1 MRRGPLRRPCLLL
14 AAALLA
20 SGAATRAAGPQTAT
34 PVAAL
39 VERLG
44 AADFAERE
52 AAQAAL
58 LERGPAESVLKAL
71 EAAAASPDA
80 EVRRRAA
87 AVRGELDR
95 YAEGA
100 KLLTARTATLKFDA
114 VPLDKAVVTL
124 RKLTGA
130 NLLLAAGQVATPGR
144 PVTVTTGELP
154 AWEAVEA
161 FRKAAGLVE
170 VFREDAPPPSN
181 GESGYPA
188 VRRSYYGGNQPP
200 APTANLIPV
209 QWADAPA
216 VGTAR
221 PAELAADRRGPVR
234 VTAMPARFA
243 PNRVIR
249 GAGQV
254 LIHLDLTPPAD
265 LRWERTD
272 EVRLT
277 RAEDETT
284 RPVTVAHALPPP
296 TLTDP
301 NMAMIGGMV
310 FNNYAYGQPAGDQ
323 GNPRLAPLTLKTDD
337 RLVTRLRVLEG
348 VVLGTVSLP
357 NQPVF
362 TIGDLSKGVGKPL
375 DGPNDTRL
383 TLQGYETKPGGGVT
397 IRLAIEGPNPWA
409 QARFGGNRA
418 APAVNLWDENGLG
431 NSNLKNYHFTDAAG
445 RPVKMQVTSSSASDN
460 GVRQSSTME
469 LTCPANLDKSHPPVR
484 LTVVG
489 DRPVTVAVP
498 FKLRDVPLP

>member
-161 FRKAAGLVE
+161 FRKAASSRSSARTPRPRPTGRV
-170 VFREDAPPPSN
+170 VTPPSAAATTAAT
-181 GESGYPA
+181 SPP
-188 VRRSYYGGNQPP
+188 RR
-200 APTANLIPV
+200 
-209 QWADAPA
+209 
-216 VGTAR
+216 
-221 PAELAADRRGPVR
+221 
-234 VTAMPARFA
+234 
-243 PNRVIR
+243 
-249 GAGQV
+249 
-254 LIHLDLTPPAD
+254 
-265 LRWERTD
+265 
-272 EVRLT
+272 
-277 RAEDETT
+277 
-284 RPVTVAHALPPP
+284 PP
-296 TLTDP
+296 T
-301 NMAMIGGMV
+301 
-310 FNNYAYGQPAGDQ
+310 
-323 GNPRLAPLTLKTDD
+323 
-337 RLVTRLRVLEG
+337 
-348 VVLGTVSLP
+348 
-357 NQPVF
+357 
-362 TIGDLSKGVGKPL
+362 
-375 DGPNDTRL
+375 
-383 TLQGYETKPGGGVT
+383 
-397 IRLAIEGPNPWA
+397 
-409 QARFGGNRA
+409 
-418 APAVNLWDENGLG
+418 
-431 NSNLKNYHFTDAAG
+431 
-445 RPVKMQVTSSSASDN
+445 
-460 GVRQSSTME
+460 
-469 LTCPANLDKSHPPVR
+469 
-484 LTVVG
+484 
-489 DRPVTVAVP
+489 
-498 FKLRDVPLP
+498 